1 MPRARKTL
9 VSLDATA
16 YYHCT
21 SRCVRRA
28 FLCGEDRYSG
38 RNFEHRRQWIEDR
51 LLVLASIYAIDIAAY
66 AVMSNHYHVVLHVD
80 REQGS
85 SWNDAEVIERWH
97 RLFKG
102 SLLSQRC
109 SRGEPLDKA
118 EQHALAEQV
127 AEWRQRL
134 ISISWFM
141 RCLNE
146 PIAREANREDN
157 VTGRFWE
164 GRYTS
169 QALLDEKALA
179 ACMVYVDLNPIR
191 AQLATTPEAC
201 EHTSVQRRIKK
212 ARQTQLPNA
221 ITQQPEQLLPFA
233 GNPRNDMPAGLPFWL
248 NDYLELVDWSG
259 RILREDKKGAIPEQL
274 PAILQRLQLD
284 ARNWCYLTRN
294 FEHPFKHLVGA
305 AHHVR
310 SACEAIGQRWAQ
322 GISQCERLFSSAW
335 S

>member
-1 MPRARKTL
+1 MPRPRSTL
-9 VSLDATA
+9 VSLDATP

-38 RNFEHRRQWIEDR
+38 RSFEHRRQWIEDR
-51 LLVLASIYAIDIAAY
+51 MLVLAGNFAIDIAAY

-80 REQGS
+80 REQS
-85 SWNDAEVIERWH
+85 LAWNDAEVIERWH

-102 SLLSQRC
+102 SMMSQRF
-109 SRGEPLDKA
+109 SRGETLDRV
-118 EQHALAEQV
+118 EQQALAYEV
-127 AEWRQRL
+127 DKWRQRL

-146 PIAREANREDN
+146 PIAREANQEDD

-164 GRYTS
+164 GRYTT

-191 AQLATTPEAC
+191 AQMATTPETSI
-201 EHTSVQRRIKK
+201 HTSIHCRIAK
-212 ARQTQLPNA
+212 ARHTQLPNP
-221 ITQQPEQLLPFA
+221 INQQPEELLPFA
-233 GNPRNDMPAGLPFWL
+233 GNPHEDMPAGLPFRL
-248 NDYLELVDWSG
+248 TDYFELVDWTG
-259 RILREDKKGAIPEQL
+259 RILRDDKKGAIPEEI
-274 PAILQRLQLD
+274 PEILQRLQLD
-284 ARNWCYLTRN
+284 ARHCCYLARH

-305 AHHVR
+305 AHQVR
-310 SACEAIGQRWAQ
+310 SACEALGQRWAQ
-322 GISQCERLFSSAW
+322 GISQCERLFSSG
-335 S
+335 